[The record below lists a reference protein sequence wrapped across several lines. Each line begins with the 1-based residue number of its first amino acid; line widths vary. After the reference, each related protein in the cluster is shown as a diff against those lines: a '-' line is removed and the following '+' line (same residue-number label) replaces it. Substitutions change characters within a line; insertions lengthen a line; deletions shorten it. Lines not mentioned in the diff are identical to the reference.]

1 MVRVSSWA
9 LWCLPLLVSTGV
21 SAGCGEDRSGAEA
34 SGTSSGSAGSNGD
47 TTKNGGSSGTSGTN
61 NSSGSSGTSG
71 SSGSSGTSG
80 SSGCS
85 GTSGTSGSPPPP
97 DGGSELDDEFEGN
110 AVDGAWTALNAQ
122 MVASTVSGG
131 VLRMTPNRNC
141 VWFHADEGPGLV
153 KLVTGD
159 FKVTANVRARRA
171 SNPSMPAPGIFQ
183 FAGLIARDPA
193 SNSGHENYV
202 FTVMGE
208 RGGWLTNE
216 TKNTIQ
222 SSSDVHGPN
231 EGRTNSDAEL
241 RICRIGQV
249 FRLYNRPPAGG
260 AWKLESTYNRAGAPL
275 PQTLE
280 VGPIA
285 YTYTDSPDLVGE
297 FDYVRFSPVTTV
309 ADCTAD

>member
-1 MVRVSSWA
+1 MMRVSSWA
-9 LWCLPLLVSTGV
+9 LWYLPLVVSTGGV
-21 SAGCGEDRSGAEA
+21 CAGCGEDRPAA
-34 SGTSSGSAGSNGD
+34 DPTGTSSGSAGSNGD
-47 TTKNGGSSGTSGTN
+47 PSKNGGSSGTSGT
-61 NSSGSSGTSG
+61 SGGTSGTSGCGGSSGTSG
-71 SSGSSGTSG
+71 GTSD
-80 SSGCS
+80 
-85 GTSGTSGSPPPP
+85 SPPPP
-97 DGGSELDDEFEGN
+97 DGGSDLDDEFNGN
-110 AVDGAWTALNAQ
+110 AVDSAWTVLNAQ

-171 SNPSMPAPGIFQ
+171 SNPAMPAPGIFQ

-193 SNSGHENYV
+193 GSSGHENYV

-231 EGRTNSDAEL
+231 EGRTNADAEL

-260 AWKLESTYNRAGAPL
+260 SWKLESTYDRAGAPL

-285 YTYTDSPDLVGE
+285 YTYTNSPDLVGE

-309 ADCTAD
+309 ADCTTD

>member
-1 MVRVSSWA
+1 MMRVFSSA
-9 LWCLPLLVSTGV
+9 LWCLPALLLSTGGCADKRPT
-21 SAGCGEDRSGAEA
+21 AGTT
-34 SGTSSGSAGSNGD
+34 GTSSGSAGSHVGSNE
-47 TTKNGGSSGTSGTN
+47 NGGSSGTSG
-61 NSSGSSGTSG
+61 GSSGTSSG

-80 SSGCS
+80 GSNGTLPDGGGGSSG
-85 GTSGTSGSPPPP
+85 TLP

-110 AVDGAWTALNAQ
+110 AVDSAWTALNTQ
-122 MVASTVSGG
+122 MVASTVSGD

-141 VWFHADEGPGLV
+141 VWFHADEGPGLI

-171 SNPSMPAPGIFQ
+171 SNPSMPAPGIYQ

-193 SNSGHENYV
+193 GSTAHENYV

-216 TKNTIQ
+216 TKNTIR

-231 EGRTNSDAEL
+231 EGRKHADAEL

-260 AWKLESTYNRAGAPL
+260 PWKLESTYDRKGAPL
-275 PQTLE
+275 PETLE

-285 YTYTDSPDLVGE
+285 YTYTNSPDLVGE
-297 FDYVRFSPVTTV
+297 FDYVRFGTVTTV